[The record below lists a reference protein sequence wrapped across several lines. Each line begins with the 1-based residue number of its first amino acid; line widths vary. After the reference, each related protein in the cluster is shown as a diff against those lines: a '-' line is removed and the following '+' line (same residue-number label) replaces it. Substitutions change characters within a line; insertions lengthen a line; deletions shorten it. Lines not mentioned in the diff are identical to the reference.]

1 MATIEDVRALLTP
14 VLEAEAACLYDIEHT
29 GSVLRVF
36 VNANGGIP
44 VGELQRLSRL
54 LSRRLDELDPIAG
67 RYTLEVSS
75 PGLERRLRNADHF
88 RGALGEQITIKTIPT
103 NQGAIRLQGMLVSAD
118 DDGVIM
124 EVDGQ
129 EHPLRYQDISK
140 ARTVF
145 EWGNSS
151 PQAKQ
156 RLDRNSTT
164 SARLS
169 ATTHKEAPTS

>member
-1 MATIEDVRALLTP
+1 MAIIEDVRALLTP
-14 VLEAEAACLYDIEHT
+14 VLEAESAFLYDIEHN
-29 GSVLRVF
+29 GSVLRIF
-36 VNANGGIP
+36 VDASGGIP

-75 PGLERRLRNADHF
+75 PGLERRLRTPDHF
-88 RGALGEQITIKTIPT
+88 RGALGEQITIKTKPT
-103 NQGAIRLQGMLVSAD
+103 DQGATRLQGVLISAD
-118 DDGVIM
+118 DEGVII
-124 EVDGQ
+124 ETDGQ
-129 EHPLRYQDISK
+129 QCQLRYQDISK
-140 ARTVF
+140 ARTLF

-156 RLDRNSTT
+156 RLDQLSTT

-169 ATTHKEAPTS
+169 ATTNKEAPTS